1 MSFTPHAGADGRN
14 WFYNTI
20 VFSNADPTIMIQ
32 NIPNYS
38 IESQEQSRHNSRQ
51 IQGTESMVILSNT
64 EA

>member
-14 WFYNTI
+14 WFHNTI
-20 VFSNADPTIMIQ
+20 VFSNADANIMIQ

-38 IESQEQSRHNSRQ
+38 IESQKQSRHNSRQ